1 MLQKRTGCTKSVPR
15 DYSKVGRNREEYE
28 YEALYGRNSGLGKR
42 WLSGRRR
49 SGMITSETARPPVPP
64 FDRNAAIKKVRLAE
78 DAWNTRNPEKV
89 ASGYTPDSL
98 WRNRSEFFSG
108 REAMRL
114 RNRTQRR
121 PRLVTQVLGQ
131 SPTPKLVASC
141 HRMPRSRGPRQE

>member
-1 MLQKRTGCTKSVPR
+1 
-15 DYSKVGRNREEYE
+15 
-28 YEALYGRNSGLGKR
+28 
-42 WLSGRRR
+42 
-49 SGMITSETARPPVPP
+49 MITSETARPPVPP

-114 RNRTQRR
+114 RDRTQRR

-131 SPTPKLVASC
+131 LQLPNSWRLVIGCRDRAAPVRSDCDSCHPVAVAS
-141 HRMPRSRGPRQE
+141 